1 MADAWRYEDRY
12 PDTDIYYDC
21 VEDLDLESLRCAI
34 ADLCCAMTQVITR
47 CNGLRVARLTEYPST
62 PPPSPP
68 TLVFPPSPPPVVLF
82 EGKGRGRRRPPTLVF
97 PPSPPPVVLFE
108 TTWPQARKA
117 ARKAARKT
125 ERKRWTEIVA
135 TNKAVAAAGLIFDA
149 AFPACKSDDDDFPFS
164 LFY

>member
-82 EGKGRGRRRPPTLVF
+82 E
-97 PPSPPPVVLFE
+97 

>member
-34 ADLCCAMTQVITR
+34 ADLCGAMTQVITR
-47 CNGLRVARLTEYPST
+47 CDGLWVARLTEYPSS

-68 TLVFPPSPPPVVLF
+68 TLVLPPSPAPLVLF
-82 EGKGRGRRRPPTLVF
+82 ED
-97 PPSPPPVVLFE
+97 
-108 TTWPQARKA
+108 KA
-117 ARKAARKT
+117 ARKAACKA
-125 ERKRWTEIVA
+125 ERRLWTEMVA
-135 TNKAVAAAGLIFDA
+135 TDKAERARKEWAEMVADA

-164 LFY
+164 LFYKD